1 MVRIEVRLYA
11 TLRRYCPAPDQENSL
26 LLQVPED
33 MSLNDLLERLKV
45 PKQEAKILFVN
56 NRSQS
61 IDYVLRDGDRV
72 GIFPQ
77 VAGG

>member
-1 MVRIEVRLYA
+1 
-11 TLRRYCPAPDQENSL
+11 
-26 LLQVPED
+26 
-33 MSLNDLLERLKV
+33 LNDLLERLKV

-61 IDYVLRDGDRV
+61 IDYVLQDGDRV

>member
-1 MVRIEVRLYA
+1 VRIEVRLYA

-61 IDYVLRDGDRV
+61 IDYVLQDGDRV